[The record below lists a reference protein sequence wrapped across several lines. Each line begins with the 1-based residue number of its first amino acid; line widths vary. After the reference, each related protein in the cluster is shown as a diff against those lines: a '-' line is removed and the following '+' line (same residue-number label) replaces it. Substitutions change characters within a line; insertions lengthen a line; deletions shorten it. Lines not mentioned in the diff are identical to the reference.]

1 MTAWERLLPPLLWA
15 AAALCIAKDCNNRKL
30 IVGIE
35 GEDIVLSPL
44 VTDNLTGIS
53 WKKGENIVAD
63 SRFTVGKENQRISF
77 NSSSGSLFLKN
88 LSQND
93 TGNYTAKVFIKEKIK
108 ETCFDLKILVPPV
121 INCTVHNDTIQ
132 LNCTSATQDLSLY
145 YSWDYIRPEDIYTN
159 LSVIQLRRNSAHF
172 QKITC
177 YVTAFSS
184 NASKSFNLSDCIP
197 EGYGSFVFCSGK
209 KKESETLNESESGT
223 RNARE
228 NYNDEIPELPGEKRN
243 SLNESGLEL
252 ESMEKRK
259 REGEE
264 ASMLESERSQ
274 S

>member
-197 EGYGSFVFCSGK
+197 EDLERQSRNN
-209 KKESETLNESESGT
+209 LNLIPMLIVIITGI
-223 RNARE
+223 AVILFWLLK
-228 NYNDEIPELPGEKRN
+228 EIPELPGEKRN